1 MPQRI
6 GADFFVWLLLPHP
19 RINQKVRDSPR
30 VDISAKVGLQLT
42 TEVAAA
48 AAHKAEVLAKASAE
62 ATRGGRPRKKANKGK
77 PKDKSKPDKPKQD
90 ETNKKKK
97 KKNGSLDDRGKE
109 NEASEE
115 GKATKSGCSIM

>member
-1 MPQRI
+1 MPI
-6 GADFFVWLLLPHP
+6 FLFSVHFFSLSPP
-19 RINQKVRDSPR
+19 RTPEPIKVRDSPR

-90 ETNKKKK
+90 EGKN
-97 KKNGSLDDRGKE
+97 KNGSADDRGKE
-109 NEASEE
+109 SDASEE
-115 GKATKSGCSIM
+115 AKAAKSGCSVM